1 MSRSECCGG
10 CCCKLLCS
18 LLQVVITAGFV
29 LFFWWLIFRPRLPRA
44 SIHQIQ
50 LSAFNLTD
58 NNSTLHFN
66 LTVAVAL
73 RNPNKRVNLY
83 YDALDA
89 SLFYGGEQIQS
100 APLPLFYQRRKNTT
114 ELQGKFDGIAT
125 GPGAAVAETFR
136 AERAGGTFNFEVR
149 VDSSLRMKLWFVKIG
164 HFHPKFDCK
173 VWNITAPPQ
182 GGGGPVTP
190 GPWTCDR

>member
-1 MSRSECCGG
+1 MSRSDSCGG

-18 LLQVVITAGFV
+18 LLQIVITAGFV

-50 LSAFNLTD
+50 LSAFNLTAD
-58 NNSTLHFN
+58 NSTLRFS

-73 RNPNKRVNLY
+73 RNPNKRVGLY

-89 SLFYGGEQIQS
+89 DLFYGGEQIQS
-100 APLPLFYQRRKNTT
+100 APLPVFYQPHKNTT
-114 ELQGKFDGIAT
+114 ELEGKFNGS
-125 GPGAAVAETFR
+125 AAGVGVAEAFR
-136 AERAGGTFNFEVR
+136 DESAGGSFNFEVR
-149 VDSSLRMKLWFVKIG
+149 VESSLRMKLWFVKIG

-173 VWNITAPPQ
+173 VDIRAPPQ
-182 GGGGPVTP
+182 AGGVSVTNRT
-190 GPWTCDR
+190 WNCDR